1 MNKTD
6 LFADCPCSGST
17 LQRFVQPLV
26 MSLLARGP
34 LHGYVIMQQLGA
46 MPFWGASP
54 PDQAGVYRLLRLM
67 EGRELLASHEE
78 GGVTRGRRV
87 FTLTEHGRAC
97 LARWE
102 DTLQEH
108 RRTVDDVLA
117 LVREANAVD
126 RQFMAVVERV
136 AAGAMRGVLP
146 SCQDVVRLLDVSP
159 SSTEAAFL
167 GRRAREMA
175 HAVAGNRGRVWSAVG
190 VDCRPCPMNCG
201 FCAFG
206 EKWGLVSRPYE
217 WPCGQIVA
225 AAQKFVE
232 QGASWVTLR
241 TTEFY
246 SLPRLLDL
254 VRALR
259 AEVSGSYAVV
269 VNTGEFGPEQASAM
283 RTAGVGVVY
292 HSLRLGEGRTTCFKV
307 EERLATLAA
316 VRDSEL
322 ALAHLVEPVGPE
334 HSNEELAHVLLT
346 ALSHGAALCGVM
358 ARVNVR
364 GTPCGDAAQTPT
376 APLRL
381 AQIAAVTRLAGGVQT
396 PDICVH
402 PPTPEALDWGAN
414 VLVVESGAVPRSDTE
429 SAEEWQGFTVRDAL
443 GMLLEAGYALDA
455 PCTQPSGLD
464 Q

>member
-1 MNKTD
+1 MSKMD
-6 LFADCPCSGST
+6 MFADCPCSGST

-34 LHGYVIMQQLGA
+34 LHGYVLMQRLGA
-46 MPFWGASP
+46 MPLWGASP
-54 PDQAGVYRLLRLM
+54 PDQAGIYRLLRLM
-67 EGRELLASHEE
+67 ESKQLLASHEE
-78 GGVTRGRRV
+78 DGVTRGRRV

-102 DTLQEH
+102 GTLHEH
-108 RRTVDDVLA
+108 LRTVGDVLGQ
-117 LVREANAVD
+117 VREANAVD

-136 AAGAMRGVLP
+136 AAGAMRGVLA
-146 SCQDVVRLLDVSP
+146 SREDIIRLLDVSP
-159 SSTEAAFL
+159 SSAEAAFL

-175 HAVAGNRGRVWSAVG
+175 HAVAGNKGRVWSAIG

-206 EKWGLVSRPYE
+206 EKWGLVSHPYE
-217 WPCGQIVA
+217 WPCGQIIDA
-225 AAQKFVE
+225 ARKSVE

-246 SLPRLLDL
+246 SLPKLLGL

-283 RTAGVGVVY
+283 RAAGVGVVY
-292 HSLRLGEGRTTCFKV
+292 HSLRLGEGSTTCFKV

-316 VRDSEL
+316 VRDSDL

-346 ALSHGAALCGVM
+346 ALSHRAALCGVM
-358 ARVNVR
+358 
-364 GTPCGDAAQTPT
+364 
-376 APLRL
+376 
-381 AQIAAVTRLAGGVQT
+381 
-396 PDICVH
+396 
-402 PPTPEALDWGAN
+402 
-414 VLVVESGAVPRSDTE
+414 
-429 SAEEWQGFTVRDAL
+429 
-443 GMLLEAGYALDA
+443 
-455 PCTQPSGLD
+455 
-464 Q
+464 